1 MHRAYDGPTTI
12 LRVNVSKCTGIL
24 SIALLAVLL
33 ITSFSTSLSQ
43 QTGIL
48 TGRVWDEETGEELVG
63 ANILLVG
70 TSRGG
75 TTDISGNFN
84 LRGIPLGTY
93 DLRVTFVG
101 YATKIVRGVQVT
113 GTEPVSL
120 QILLKTEQFESEEV
134 VVTAERLMS
143 TESAILAN
151 RQKAMSIGDG
161 LSAEQIKKAPD
172 ATSGDAL
179 KRVTGLT
186 IVDNKFVYVRGV
198 TDRYNGTMLNG
209 VSVTST
215 DTDVDRKSFAF
226 DMIPANLLENTVVVK
241 TATPDLPGDFSGGMV
256 QINTLDFP
264 SRRIIRLGLSTSYN
278 SITSAQGF
286 SASQGG
292 ARDWTGMDD
301 GNRSFPAESLTP
313 TQLAQRL
320 PNTWGV
326 RQQRAPWNGAFNLA
340 MGDHF
345 QLGDDEAGAVAALSY
360 SNAYSN
366 QQFSEAPTYVYGGQ
380 PVFRF
385 AGNSYTRNVLWTG
398 LLDLNYKI
406 AGNHKFSMRNSYNQS
421 AQDNV
426 ALSTGTNI
434 AGSSSRRQ
442 SISWDQ
448 RSLYLLQL
456 GGEHVLPALEDL
468 EMNWKLFSSSSRAE
482 EPDRKQLE
490 YTEGSNND
498 YSLGENYRTWSQLT
512 ERTRGASID
521 LSFGFPSTKIKA
533 GATVE
538 MKNRAFGIKA
548 YSALPGRD
556 PQYYNLVLLPADQ
569 IFAGENFGAGRFQ
582 FFDASAFTGAYD
594 GDQRLNGYYAMADVS
609 LNVPGGTVR
618 INGGARLENFEERV
632 TSPLAIDDPTLSTTR
647 LQATDILPSVNIKYS
662 PLEGVNVRLAHYQS
676 VNRPEFRELANV
688 LYLDFKTDQNT
699 IGNPDLQRAY
709 VHNNDVR
716 VEYFP
721 GAGEVIA
728 ASYFHKTISN
738 AIEERLLAAPDR
750 YVKTWFNSPEA
761 VNAGWEFEARLSL
774 AHLSNVLDNFTLTAN
789 YTTVASEVEYTDA
802 RTDQQGNA
810 VRTTAT
816 RMMQGQAPWTFNIGF
831 FYAHPT
837 IGTNLS
843 VMLNKQGR
851 RPNAVG
857 DVRDYDVYEEPRDM
871 VDMSVS
877 QPLFG
882 FLEAKFSAKNV
893 FGKERILTSGDKRVP
908 FSSWLQGSSYTLSLS
923 VNM

>member
-1 MHRAYDGPTTI
+1 
-12 LRVNVSKCTGIL
+12 VNVINCARIL
-24 SIALLAVLL
+24 TIALVAILL
-33 ITSFSTSLSQ
+33 MSSVSTTLSQ
-43 QTGIL
+43 QNGIL
-48 TGRVWDEETGEELVG
+48 AGRVWDEETGEELVG

-70 TSRGG
+70 TTRGG
-75 TTDISGNFN
+75 TTDISGTFS
-84 LRGIPLGTY
+84 LRGIPVGSY

-101 YATKIVRGVQVT
+101 YATKIVRGIQVT
-113 GTEPVSL
+113 GAEPVSL
-120 QILLKTEQFESEEV
+120 NITLKAEQFEAEEV
-134 VVTAERLMS
+134 TVTAERLLS

-264 SRRIIRLGLSTSYN
+264 SRRVIRLGLSSSYN
-278 SITSAQGF
+278 SITSAQNF

-301 GNRSFPAESLTP
+301 GGRSFPGEALTS

-320 PNTWGV
+320 PNTWGA
-326 RQQRAPWNGAFNLA
+326 RQQRAPWNSAFNLA

-366 QQFSEAPTYVYGGQ
+366 QEFSEAPTYVYGGQ
-380 PVFRF
+380 PVFKF

-398 LLDLNYKI
+398 LLDLNYKLS
-406 AGNHKFSMRNSYNQS
+406 GNHKFSMRNSYNQS

-434 AGSSSRRQ
+434 AGSLSRRQ

-456 GGEHVLPALEDL
+456 GGEHVLPTLNDL
-468 EMNWKLFSSSSRAE
+468 EMSWRLFSSSSRAE
-482 EPDRKQLE
+482 EPDRKQIE
-490 YTEGSNND
+490 YTEGSDND
-498 YSLGENYRTWSQLT
+498 YALGENYRTWSHLD

-521 LSFGFPSTKIKA
+521 MSFGLPGTKIKA
-533 GATVE
+533 GATVD
-538 MKNRAFGIKA
+538 MKNRAFGIRA
-548 YSALPGRD
+548 FSALPGRD
-556 PQYYNLVLLPADQ
+556 PRYFTLVLLPADQ
-569 IFAGENFGAGRFQ
+569 IFAAENFGAGKFQ
-582 FFDASAFTGAYD
+582 FLEASTFSGAYD
-594 GDQRLNGYYAMADVS
+594 GDQRLNGYYAMADIAF
-609 LNVPGGTVR
+609 NIAGTPVR
-618 INGGARLENFEERV
+618 INGGARLENFEEHV
-632 TSPLAIDDPTLSTTR
+632 TSPLAIDDPTLNTTR
-647 LQATDILPSVNIKYS
+647 LQATDLLPSVNIKVT
-662 PLEGVNVRLAHYQS
+662 PVEGLNVRLAHYQS

-709 VHNNDVR
+709 VHNNDIR

-721 GAGEVIA
+721 GAGEVLA
-728 ASYFHKTISN
+728 VSYFHKRISN

-750 YVKTWFNSPEA
+750 YVKTWFNSPGA
-761 VNAGWEFEARLSL
+761 TNAGWEFEARLSL
-774 AHLSNVLDNFTLTAN
+774 AHLSSLLDNIILTAN
-789 YTTVASEVEYTDA
+789 YTTVASDVEYTDL

-831 FYAHPT
+831 FYAHPSL
-837 IGTNLS
+837 GTNLS

-851 RPNAVG
+851 RLNAVG
-857 DVRDYDVYEEPRDM
+857 DVRDYDVYEEARDM
-871 VDMSVS
+871 VDMSIS

-893 FGKERILTSGDKRVP
+893 LDKERILTSGDKRVP
-908 FSSWLQGSSYTLSLS
+908 FSLWHQGSSYTLSLS
-923 VNM
+923 VNL